1 MRAKRLPTKR
11 SSAYAVVDMFSSR
24 IQSCA
29 KTNRLAQVRADL
41 GARGVA
47 VIDLMESNPTRV
59 GFKYPARLLDAFT
72 GDVLLSYQPTPRG
85 LAPAR
90 SAVAQHLGTEQH
102 SIDPERI
109 LLTAS
114 TSEAYAML
122 FKLLCDPGDQILV
135 PQPSYPLLEH
145 LTRLEG
151 VESVGYPLVYH
162 ERWEV
167 DTDALYARVTERTRA
182 VVVVSPNNPTGSVLL
197 PHELE
202 RIQTI
207 CRHAGCALISDEVFG
222 GYIFDQSELPRS
234 VLHSQTD
241 VLTFCLGG
249 LSKAVGLP
257 QVKLGWIVVSGVDSK
272 VHSALDALDL
282 ILDTYLSVST
292 PIQVAAP
299 LLMEQGK
306 QVSTWIKERVG
317 ANFKALKNV
326 MLHYPSATLLPLEGG
341 WYGVVQVPAVSSE
354 EQLVLELLE
363 RDHIHVHPGYFYD
376 FPREAFLV
384 MSLLLEPVCFE
395 SAVVRML
402 DRAAGPRGVA

>member
-1 MRAKRLPTKR
+1 
-11 SSAYAVVDMFSSR
+11 MFSSR

-59 GFKYPARLLDAFT
+59 GFKYPARFLDAFT

-162 ERWEV
+162 GRWEV

-182 VVVVSPNNPTGSVLL
+182 VVV
-197 PHELE
+197 
-202 RIQTI
+202 
-207 CRHAGCALISDEVFG
+207 
-222 GYIFDQSELPRS
+222 
-234 VLHSQTD
+234 
-241 VLTFCLGG
+241 
-249 LSKAVGLP
+249 
-257 QVKLGWIVVSGVDSK
+257 
-272 VHSALDALDL
+272 
-282 ILDTYLSVST
+282 
-292 PIQVAAP
+292 AP
-299 LLMEQGK
+299 L
-306 QVSTWIKERVG
+306 T
-317 ANFKALKNV
+317 
-326 MLHYPSATLLPLEGG
+326 
-341 WYGVVQVPAVSSE
+341 
-354 EQLVLELLE
+354 
-363 RDHIHVHPGYFYD
+363 
-376 FPREAFLV
+376 
-384 MSLLLEPVCFE
+384 
-395 SAVVRML
+395 
-402 DRAAGPRGVA
+402 

>member
-1 MRAKRLPTKR
+1 
-11 SSAYAVVDMFSSR
+11 MFSSR
-24 IQSCA
+24 VRSRAA
-29 KTNRLAQVRADL
+29 KNRLAQVRTHLDT
-41 GARGVA
+41 RGIA

-59 GFKYPARLLDAFT
+59 GFEYPTRFMDAFA
-72 GDVLLSYQPTPRG
+72 GDVLLNYQPTPRG

-90 SAVAQHLGTEQH
+90 TAVAQHVGTEQH
-102 SIDPERI
+102 PVDPERVV
-109 LLTAS
+109 LTAS

-145 LTRLEG
+145 LARLEG

-162 ERWEV
+162 GRWEV
-167 DTDALYARVTERTRA
+167 DTEALYTRMTARTRA
-182 VVVVSPNNPTGSVLL
+182 VVAVSPNNPTGSVLL

-207 CRHAGCALISDEVFG
+207 CRDAGCALISDEVFG
-222 GYIFDQSELPRS
+222 DYIFDQSQLPRS
-234 VLHSQTD
+234 VLHSQTE

-257 QVKLGWIVVSGVDSK
+257 QVKLSWIVISGVESE
-272 VHSALDALDL
+272 VHSALDALDFV
-282 ILDTYLSVST
+282 LDAYLSVST
-292 PIQVAAP
+292 PTQVAAP
-299 LLMEQGK
+299 LLMKQGK
-306 QVSTWIKERVG
+306 QVSACIRERVG
-317 ANFKALKNV
+317 TNFKVLRNA
-326 MLHYPSATLLPLEGG
+326 MAHYPSATLLPLEGG

-384 MSLLLEPVCFE
+384 MSLLPEPGCFE
-395 SAVVRML
+395 SAVARML
-402 DRAAGPRGVA
+402 DRAAGPRDVA

>member
-1 MRAKRLPTKR
+1 
-11 SSAYAVVDMFSSR
+11 MFSSR
-24 IQSCA
+24 IQSRA
-29 KTNRLAQVRADL
+29 KANQLAQVRADL
-41 GARGVA
+41 EARGIP

-59 GFKYPARLLDAFT
+59 GFEYPTQFVDAFAD
-72 GDVLLSYQPTPRG
+72 DVWLNYRPTPRG

-102 SIDPERI
+102 PVDPERI
-109 LLTAS
+109 VLTAS
-114 TSEAYAML
+114 TSEAYTML

-162 ERWEV
+162 GRWEV
-167 DTDALYARVTERTRA
+167 DTEALYARVTARTRA

-202 RIQTI
+202 SIQTI
-207 CRHAGCALISDEVFG
+207 CRKVGCALISDEVFG
-222 GYIFDQSELPRS
+222 DYIFNQSDLPRS

-257 QVKLGWIVVSGVDSK
+257 QVKLSWIVTSGVESE
-272 VHSALDALDL
+272 VHSALDALDFV
-282 ILDTYLSVST
+282 LDTYLSVST

-306 QVSTWIKERVG
+306 QVSTWIRERVA
-317 ANFKALKNV
+317 ANCEALNNV
-326 MLHYPSATLLPLEGG
+326 MVHYPSATLLPLEGG
-341 WYGVVQVPAVSSE
+341 WYGVVQVPAVLSE

-363 RDHIHVHPGYFYD
+363 RDHIYVHPGYFYD

-384 MSLLLEPVCFE
+384 MSLLLDPGCFE

-402 DRAAGPRGVA
+402 DRAAGPRGVAIETN